1 MCSHGVGVN
10 GVVPFPVSGVRFPL
24 QAVMQLLQRFG
35 ACSGSAPD
43 NFIAHQDSGTTTYD
57 TLSMMQKVIRGRT
70 LTNTKASRG
79 QQNQVPSTEDTSIT
93 GT

>member
-43 NFIAHQDSGTTTYD
+43 NFIAHQESGTTTYD
-57 TLSMMQKVIRGRT
+57 TLSMMQKSVRLFVDEPKEYELNNLPIWY
-70 LTNTKASRG
+70 SSV
-79 QQNQVPSTEDTSIT
+79 VPP
-93 GT
+93 G